1 MGKTLNSQ
9 RRGRRLRLHLAGRFI
24 ADRCGLRD
32 RVGQGHATG
41 IRPESFQVPELA
53 SLRIEQVHDR
63 ITVVEHDPTTFLIA
77 LTTTLEIT
85 VLLLEHQFDLISHG
99 MNLTSA
105 GARRD
110 HKEIKNRRQLPQ
122 VEHDEVSASR
132 FGCDASGGD
141 RTFEPCVSGRIRVRA
156 MVWARHAVLVGQGDD
171 RR

>member
-9 RRGRRLRLHLAGRFI
+9 RRGRRLRLHLAG
-24 ADRCGLRD
+24 
-32 RVGQGHATG
+32 
-41 IRPESFQVPELA
+41 
-53 SLRIEQVHDR
+53 
-63 ITVVEHDPTTFLIA
+63 
-77 LTTTLEIT
+77 
-85 VLLLEHQFDLISHG
+85 
-99 MNLTSA
+99 
-105 GARRD
+105 RD